1 MHKVL
6 VNRLGGLS
14 LPRKSVVRLTD
25 RPDMTLDVY
34 CGRKTTIQQQLAND
48 SKIRKQKTGENSDLQ
63 YYLQSSIVADKID
76 SVKYHVQS
84 NFNDSNTFGTMKISS
99 RQG

>member
-1 MHKVL
+1 MREVL

-34 CGRKTTIQQQLAND
+34 CGRKTTIQQQYSAELSMLFIYNLGAWFE
-48 SKIRKQKTGENSDLQ
+48 SMQFAISTMYEFTV
-63 YYLQSSIVADKID
+63 SILKE
-76 SVKYHVQS
+76 
-84 NFNDSNTFGTMKISS
+84 ISG
-99 RQG
+99 QTD